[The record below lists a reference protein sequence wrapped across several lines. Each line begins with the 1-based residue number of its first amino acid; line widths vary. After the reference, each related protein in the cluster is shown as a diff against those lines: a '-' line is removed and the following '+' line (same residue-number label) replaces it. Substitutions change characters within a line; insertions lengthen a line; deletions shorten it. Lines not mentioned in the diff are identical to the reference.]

1 MANLNGKVI
10 AGKILVK
17 PAEAEEKT
25 ASGLYIPDSAKDKPL
40 QGEIVLVGA
49 ALKDQEVEVK
59 AGDVV
64 MYGKYG
70 GTELNIDGVD
80 YLLISQSDILY
91 IFN

>member
-17 PAEAEEKT
+17 PAAAEEKT

-40 QGEIVLVGA
+40 QGEVVLVGN
-49 ALKDQEVEVK
+49 ALKDQEVEAKV
-59 AGDVV
+59 GDVV

-70 GTELNIDGVD
+70 GTELNIDGDD
-80 YLLISQSDILY
+80 YLLIAQSDILY
-91 IFN
+91 TF

>member
-1 MANLNGKVI
+1 MANLNGKII

-17 PAEAEEKT
+17 PAAAEEKT

-40 QGEIVLVGA
+40 QGEVVLVGN
-49 ALKDQEVEVK
+49 ALIDQTVEAK

-70 GTELNIDGVD
+70 GTELNIEGED
-80 YLLISQSDILY
+80 YLLIAQSDILY
-91 IFN
+91 IF

>member
-17 PAEAEEKT
+17 PAAAEEKT

-40 QGEIVLVGA
+40 QGEVVLVGN
-49 ALKDQEVEVK
+49 ALKDQNVEVK
-59 AGDVV
+59 VGDVV

-70 GTELNIDGVD
+70 GTELNIDGED

-91 IFN
+91 IF